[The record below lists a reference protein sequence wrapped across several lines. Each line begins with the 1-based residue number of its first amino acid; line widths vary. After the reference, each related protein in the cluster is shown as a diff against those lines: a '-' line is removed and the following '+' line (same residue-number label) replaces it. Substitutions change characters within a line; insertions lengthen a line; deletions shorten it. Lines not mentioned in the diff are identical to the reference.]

1 VLAVLYYG
9 MPRLELT
16 AKPDVDL
23 DIVVVSLRSTE
34 YHSGSGCAEREFL
47 VPEKGGFDAVAL
59 FPRQVTSIRSSHW
72 CAVWQDQHDWTDLG
86 VPD

>member
-47 VPEKGGFDAVAL
+47 VPEKGGFDAGGTLSSSGDVH
-59 FPRQVTSIRSSHW
+59 SIISLVRSPAGSTRLDGPRSS
-72 CAVWQDQHDWTDLG
+72 
-86 VPD
+86 